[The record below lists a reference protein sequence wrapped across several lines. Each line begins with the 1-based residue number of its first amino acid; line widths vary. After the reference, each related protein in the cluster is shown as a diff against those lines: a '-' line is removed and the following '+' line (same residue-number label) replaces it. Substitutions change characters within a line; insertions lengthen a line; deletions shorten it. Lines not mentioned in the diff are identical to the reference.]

1 MARYA
6 WLFLLIILSIFFML
20 HCGMAAGEDEGYKPI
35 PYFSGMSNYE
45 INDAASSDKDF
56 DEYSFFDGKNAVK
69 VEGKK
74 WLRNYALKENAKQA
88 SELQITRNYANAI
101 RSIGGTVFFE
111 GVCGN
116 EKCGEAAYDR
126 RTVTGKVTKGSKELW
141 VEVYVTNEGIV
152 YNITVVEKEAMK
164 QDVMAKDMLQA
175 LNTEGH
181 IALYINFDT
190 GKSTIK
196 PESKPIIE
204 QIVQMMKGSL
214 DLKLNV
220 EGHTDNVGN
229 PKSNKTLSE
238 ERAKSVIAEIVKQ
251 GVDAKRLS
259 PVGFGQDK
267 PIADNKT
274 EEGRAKNRRVELVK
288 K

>member
-1 MARYA
+1 MTRITRM
-6 WLFLLIILSIFFML
+6 FLLSILAAFFML
-20 HCGMAAGEDEGYKPI
+20 HGTIAAGQDETSKPI
-35 PYFSGMSNYE
+35 PYFSGMPNYE
-45 INDAASSDKDF
+45 IGDAASSDKEF

-74 WLRNYALKENAKQA
+74 WLRYYALKEDAKQA

-101 RSIGGTVFFE
+101 RSMGGTVLFE
-111 GVCGN
+111 GVCEN
-116 EKCGEAAYDR
+116 EKCGNATDR
-126 RTVTGKVTKGSKELW
+126 RAVTGKVTKGSKELW
-141 VEVYVTNEGIV
+141 VEVYVMNDGND

-164 QDVMAKDMLQA
+164 QVVTANDMLQA
-175 LNTEGH
+175 LKTEGH

-196 PESKPIIE
+196 PESKPIVD
-204 QIVQMMKGSL
+204 QIVQMLKSSP

-238 ERAKSVIAEIVKQ
+238 ERAKSVIAEIIKQ

-274 EEGRAKNRRVELVK
+274 EEGKAKNRRVELVK

>member
-1 MARYA
+1 MRGFGRM
-6 WLFLLIILSIFFML
+6 FLLSIVGVFFVVY
-20 HCGMAAGEDEGYKPI
+20 CAMAAGEDETYKPI

-45 INDAASSDKDF
+45 IGGAPSDKEF

-74 WLRNYALKENAKQA
+74 WVRYYALKEGAKQA

-101 RSIGGTVFFE
+101 RSIGGTVLFE
-111 GVCGN
+111 GVCGD
-116 EKCGEAAYDR
+116 EKCGDATDR
-126 RTVTGKVTKGSKELW
+126 PAVFGKVTKGSKELW
-141 VEVYVTNEGIV
+141 VEVYAMSGGAE

-164 QDVMAKDMLQA
+164 QDITANAMLQA
-175 LNTEGH
+175 LNKEGH
-181 IALYINFDT
+181 IALYLNFDT
-190 GKSTIK
+190 GKSSIK
-196 PESKPIIE
+196 AESKPIID
-204 QIVQMMKGSL
+204 QIVQMMKSSP

-238 ERAKSVIAEIVKQ
+238 ERAKSVMAEIVKQ

-259 PVGFGQDK
+259 ALGFGQDK

-274 EEGRAKNRRVELVK
+274 EEGKAKNRRVELVK
-288 K
+288 R